1 MSNTT
6 KVSPIETLAAATVK
20 LEQLEEPRRK
30 SRSDSFIHNLALAR
44 ERLNSIAEAERKSR
58 SNSFVVIQGNEG
70 TLTHTLKKT
79 QKSLCKVPN
88 WETYQI

>member
-20 LEQLEEPRRK
+20 LEQLEEPRRQ

-58 SNSFVVIQGNEG
+58 SNSFAVIQGKEG
-70 TLTHTLKKT
+70 TFTKEFIAFEI
-79 QKSLCKVPN
+79 C
-88 WETYQI
+88 

>member
-20 LEQLEEPRRK
+20 LEQLEEPRRQ

-58 SNSFVVIQGNEG
+58 SNSFAVIQGKEG
-70 TLTHTLKKT
+70 TYHTVWEPLLGLKK
-79 QKSLCKVPN
+79 VP
-88 WETYQI
+88 